1 MKIQFIYKE
10 YHNFNK
16 YGKPNTNKNLIE
28 NRFEIFKGSNLFK
41 QIKKGK

>member
-16 YGKPNTNKNLIE
+16 YGKPNTNKSIIKK
-28 NRFEIFKGSNLFK
+28 RFEIFKGSDLIK